1 MRRIL
6 CIFLCVALLLTCVS
20 LPAFAA
26 GYDGFRIESL
36 EQYCVHSE
44 ELAKDGYIGI
54 PVGIKTYAKGNSTAQ
69 SQVILYV
76 VNTNTERI
84 GTDSDETIITS
95 MLERGY
101 VVVVLDYQNHAS
113 SVSPDLDWSIQAI
126 RNKVG
131 GGQFLGGA
139 QCNTKV
145 NYVVPAGY
153 NVTLDEYYWA
163 IDKHGSVG
171 TLDKIVEIW
180 NNDFKS
186 VKKDSV
192 INYPDGTSKKVSEVT
207 AQDIYDCVK
216 KDGSRLTW
224 IYAWILSIRPIRPKR
239 CPYTLWLQARS
250 CA

>member
-1 MRRIL
+1 M
-6 CIFLCVALLLTCVS
+6 
-20 LPAFAA
+20 
-26 GYDGFRIESL
+26 
-36 EQYCVHSE
+36 
-44 ELAKDGYIGI
+44 
-54 PVGIKTYAKGNSTAQ
+54 
-69 SQVILYV
+69 ILYV

-139 QCNTKV
+139 QCDRSL

-153 NVTLDEYYWA
+153 NVTPMNITGQLTNMA
-163 IDKHGSVG
+163 QLV

-186 VKKDSV
+186 VKR
-192 INYPDGTSKKVSEVT
+192 T
-207 AQDIYDCVK
+207 A
-216 KDGSRLTW
+216 
-224 IYAWILSIRPIRPKR
+224 
-239 CPYTLWLQARS
+239 
-250 CA
+250 